1 MVKNIVFAAEI
12 IAALFFFIPMLSG
25 IINPGNMAGLIF
37 IILLFAATL
46 KSHLLF
52 TFISEVWSRSFGKPL
67 IICAST
73 IILVII
79 VYILS
84 ITVLIVSASVGK
96 PDNPQAV
103 IVLGCKVIDDRP
115 SKMLRRRLDA
125 AVDYLNE
132 NNDVMCIVS
141 GGKGDDEKYSEAF
154 VMKKYLVEK
163 GISADRIISE
173 DKSVNTSE
181 NIKNSL
187 ELSGISSG
195 EIVLITDGFH
205 QYRSG
210 YIAKRYG
217 VRASAVNAKTSLN
230 GLLLTP
236 TYYVREL
243 MAISKELLVH

>member
-1 MVKNIVFAAEI
+1 
-12 IAALFFFIPMLSG
+12 
-25 IINPGNMAGLIF
+25 
-37 IILLFAATL
+37 
-46 KSHLLF
+46 
-52 TFISEVWSRSFGKPL
+52 
-67 IICAST
+67 
-73 IILVII
+73 
-79 VYILS
+79 
-84 ITVLIVSASVGK
+84 
-96 PDNPQAV
+96 
-103 IVLGCKVIDDRP
+103 
-115 SKMLRRRLDA
+115 
-125 AVDYLNE
+125 
-132 NNDVMCIVS
+132 
-141 GGKGDDEKYSEAF
+141 
-154 VMKKYLVEK
+154 MKKYLVEK